1 MHDTDDD
8 ADDVARLWPPFRVR
22 VTCGPLVMRPMRDAD
37 FPEVLAVAHA
47 GIHDPARLPFYF
59 PWTDAKGADLERSFL
74 QYHWRSRSELSP
86 EKWDLDL
93 GVWHEGAFVGVQGV
107 GTKDFPVTRTGET
120 GSWLGQEF
128 HGRGIGTLMRQAIC
142 VLCLDH
148 LGFEEVTSGA
158 FTDNPASLGV
168 SRKVGYRVNGEQR
181 LARKGELAT
190 NVQLVLRPQDLVRP
204 PYDVDVVGADTFL
217 DFVSAQARA
226 T

>member
-1 MHDTDDD
+1 
-8 ADDVARLWPPFRVR
+8 
-22 VTCGPLVMRPMRDAD
+22 
-37 FPEVLAVAHA
+37 
-47 GIHDPARLPFYF
+47 
-59 PWTDAKGADLERSFL
+59 
-74 QYHWRSRSELSP
+74 
-86 EKWDLDL
+86 
-93 GVWHEGAFVGVQGV
+93 VQGIA
-107 GTKDFPVTRTGET
+107 TRDFPVTRTGET

-168 SRKVGYRVNGEQR
+168 SRKVGYRRNGEQR

-190 NVQLVLRPQDLVRP
+190 NVQLVLNPEDLVRP
-204 PYDVDVVGADTFL
+204 PYDVDVVGAEQFL
-217 DFVSAQARA
+217 ELVQPRA